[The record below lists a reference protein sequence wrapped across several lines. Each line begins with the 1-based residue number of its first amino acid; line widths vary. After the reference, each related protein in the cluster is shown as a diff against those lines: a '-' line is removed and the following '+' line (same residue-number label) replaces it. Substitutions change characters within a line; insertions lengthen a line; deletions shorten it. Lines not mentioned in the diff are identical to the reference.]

1 MDFKFF
7 QKPKP
12 IQPPGNM
19 YLMFN
24 MDDALINVIRWKQYH
39 NIELLSDVGTVFSDV
54 GTELAMVNV
63 PINGWLRIT
72 GWRNWNR
79 NSPSPTVE
87 INYSVIE
94 INTRAMNFVFRMDE
108 SEFLRRIDITGI

>member
-39 NIELLSDVGTVFSDV
+39 NIDILSNV
-54 GTELAMVNV
+54 GTELAMVNI
-63 PINGWLRIT
+63 PIVNCWLTILS
-72 GWRNWNR
+72 WRRYDSNE
-79 NSPSPTVE
+79 PHMVE
-87 INYSVIE
+87 INYSVME
-94 INTRAMNFVFRMDE
+94 VNTTARIYTFRMNE
-108 SEFLRRIDITGI
+108 TEFVRRIDITGI

>member
-1 MDFKFF
+1 MNFKFLTNN
-7 QKPKP
+7 KP
-12 IQPPGNM
+12 IQPSGNM
-19 YLMFN
+19 YLVFN

-39 NIELLSDVGTVFSDV
+39 NIEILSDV

-63 PINGWLRIT
+63 PIVNCWLRIT
-72 GWRNWNR
+72 GW
-79 NSPSPTVE
+79 SKFADTQSTMIE

-94 INTRAMNFVFRMDE
+94 INTRAMNFVFRMEE

>member
-24 MDDALINVIRWKQYH
+24 MDDALINVIRWLQYH
-39 NIELLSDVGTVFSDV
+39 NIEILSDS
-54 GTELAMVNV
+54 GTELSMVNV
-63 PINGWLRIT
+63 PINNCWLRIVD
-72 GWRNWNR
+72 WRNYTNT
-79 NSPSPTVE
+79 PSPTVE

-94 INTRAMNFVFRMDE
+94 INTRAMNFVFRMNE
-108 SEFLRRIDITGI
+108 NEFLRRIDITGI

>member
-1 MDFKFF
+1 MNPFKFF

-12 IQPPGNM
+12 VNT
-19 YLMFN
+19 YLSFD
-24 MDDALINVIRWKQYH
+24 MDKTLINVLKYIQYH
-39 NIELLSDVGTVFSDV
+39 NQSITNNDINMLLVG
-54 GTELAMVNV
+54 V
-63 PINGWLRIT
+63 PINNCWLRIT

-94 INTRAMNFVFRMDE
+94 INTTARNFVFRMDE
-108 SEFLRRIDITGI
+108 SEFLRRIDISGI

>member
-24 MDDALINVIRWKQYH
+24 MDDALINVIRWRQYH
-39 NIELLSDVGTVFSDV
+39 NIHMINSSD
-54 GTELAMVNV
+54 TELTAVNV
-63 PINGWLRIT
+63 PIVNCWLRILSFSYL
-72 GWRNWNR
+72 N
-79 NSPSPTVE
+79 PSTTNGDMIE
-87 INYSVIE
+87 IHYRVIE
-94 INTRAMNFVFRMDE
+94 LNNRGTDFIFRMNQQ
-108 SEFLRRIDITGI
+108 EFLRRIDITGI

>member
-1 MDFKFF
+1 MNFKFLTNN
-7 QKPKP
+7 KP

-39 NIELLSDVGTVFSDV
+39 NIEILSDV

-94 INTRAMNFVFRMDE
+94 INTTARNFVFRMDE
-108 SEFLRRIDITGI
+108 SEFLRRIDISGI

>member
-24 MDDALINVIRWKQYH
+24 MDDALINVIRWRQYH
-39 NIELLSDVGTVFSDV
+39 NIHMINSDN
-54 GTELAMVNV
+54 TELAMVNV
-63 PINGWLRIT
+63 PIVNCWLRILSFSYLNPVT
-72 GWRNWNR
+72 TNEDMI
-79 NSPSPTVE
+79 E
-87 INYSVIE
+87 IHYRVIE
-94 INTRAMNFVFRMDE
+94 LNNRGTDFIFRINQQ
-108 SEFLRRIDITGI
+108 EFLRRIDITGI

>member
-1 MDFKFF
+1 MNFKFLTNN
-7 QKPKP
+7 KP
-12 IQPPGNM
+12 IQPPDNF

-39 NIELLSDVGTVFSDV
+39 NIEILSDV

-63 PINGWLRIT
+63 PIVNCWLRIT
-72 GWRNWNR
+72 GWKNWDL

-94 INTRAMNFVFRMDE
+94 INTRAMNFVFRMGE
-108 SEFLRRIDITGI
+108 MEFQRRIDITGI

>member
-1 MDFKFF
+1 MNFKFLTNN
-7 QKPKP
+7 KP

-39 NIELLSDVGTVFSDV
+39 NIEILSDV

-63 PINGWLRIT
+63 PINNCWLRIT
-72 GWRNWNR
+72 DWRNYTNT
-79 NSPSPTVE
+79 PSPTVE

-94 INTRAMNFVFRMDE
+94 INTTARNFVFRME
-108 SEFLRRIDITGI
+108 EQEFQRRIDITGI

>member
-7 QKPKP
+7 QKPIP

-24 MDDALINVIRWKQYH
+24 MDDALINVIRWLQYH
-39 NIELLSDVGTVFSDV
+39 NIEMLSDF
-54 GTELAMVNV
+54 GTELSMVNV
-63 PINGWLRIT
+63 PINNCRLRIT
-72 GWRNWNR
+72 GWRNWDL
-79 NSPSPTVE
+79 NSLSPTVE

-94 INTRAMNFVFRMDE
+94 INTRAMNFVFRME
-108 SEFLRRIDITGI
+108 EQEFQRRIDITGL

>member
-24 MDDALINVIRWKQYH
+24 MDDAAINVIRWRQYH
-39 NIELLSDVGTVFSDV
+39 NIHMINSSD
-54 GTELAMVNV
+54 TELTAVNV
-63 PINGWLRIT
+63 PIVNCWLRILSFSYL
-72 GWRNWNR
+72 N
-79 NSPSPTVE
+79 PTTNGDMIE
-87 INYSVIE
+87 IHYRVIE
-94 INTRAMNFVFRMDE
+94 LNNIGTDFIFRMNQQ
-108 SEFLRRIDITGI
+108 EFIRRIDITGI